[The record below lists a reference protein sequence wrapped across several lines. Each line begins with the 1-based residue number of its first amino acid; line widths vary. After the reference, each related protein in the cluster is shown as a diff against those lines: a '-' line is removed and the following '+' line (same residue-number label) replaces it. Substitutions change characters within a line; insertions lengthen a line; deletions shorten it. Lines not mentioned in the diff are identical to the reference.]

1 MGQASR
7 EFQVMV
13 KPVGAVCN
21 LDCGYCYYLKKKDFY
36 PKTESFRM
44 ADDLLEE
51 YIVQHIEACPI
62 ELIFFAWHGGEPTI
76 LGIDYFRRIVELQQK
91 HRPPGRK
98 ILNGIQTNGTLLD
111 EEWCRFLARHGFQVG
126 ISMDGPKE
134 LHDRYRI
141 TKRGKSTHKQVMQAY
156 RLLRKYRIEC
166 DVLCVVHHM
175 NVRQPAAVYRFF
187 KEIGVKFMQFLPL
200 VMRQDG
206 NGTSAETVPADDYGK
221 FLCTV
226 FDEWARH
233 DIGRIVVQNFDE
245 AIRPFLGVEHALC
258 VLRETCGDVV
268 VVEHNGDFY
277 SCDHFVEP
285 EHRLGNIRETPLV
298 ELLESPE
305 QRAFGRRKRDGLPRF
320 CLECEVLSSC
330 NGGCPKDR
338 FARTPDGEE
347 GLNYLCA
354 GFKRFFT
361 YSRPFL
367 QRMARLRKSGA
378 SEAQMRH
385 LLWSGDAKAT
395 RRAGRNDP
403 CPCGSGRKYKR
414 CCLGKPSFRM
424 GKS

>member
-1 MGQASR
+1 
-7 EFQVMV
+7 MV
-13 KPVGAVCN
+13 KPVGAICN
-21 LDCGYCYYLKKKDFY
+21 LDCGYCYYLEKKDFY

-51 YIVQHIEACPI
+51 YIIQHIEACPKK
-62 ELIFFAWHGGEPTI
+62 LIFFSWHGGEPTI

-91 HRPPGRK
+91 YRPPGRN
-98 ILNGIQTNGTLLD
+98 ILNGIQTNGTLLNED
-111 EEWCRFLARHGFQVG
+111 WCRFLSQHGFQVG
-126 ISMDGPKE
+126 LSIDGPRE

-141 TKRGKSTHKQVMQAY
+141 TKGSEPTHAQVMHAY
-156 RLLRKYRIEC
+156 RLLQKHRIQC
-166 DVLCVVHHM
+166 DVLCVVHHL
-175 NVRQPAAVYRFF
+175 NVRQPATVYRFF

-200 VMRQDG
+200 VIRQDG

-226 FDEWARH
+226 FDEWTRH
-233 DIGRIVVQNFDE
+233 DIGRIVIQNFDE

-285 EHRLGNIRETPLV
+285 EHRLGNIRETRLV

-320 CLECEVLSSC
+320 CLECEVLGSC
-330 NGGCPKDR
+330 NGGCPKHR
-338 FARTPDGEE
+338 FAMTPDGEE

-354 GFKRFFT
+354 GYKRFYIF
-361 YSRPFL
+361 SRPFL
-367 QRMARLRKSGA
+367 QRVAKLKKSGA
-378 SEAQMRH
+378 SEELMRH
-385 LLWSGDAKAT
+385 LLRLVDNKAT
-395 RRAGRNDP
+395 HGAGRNDP

-414 CCLGKPSFRM
+414 CCLGKPSFE
-424 GKS
+424 SDLNLPSV